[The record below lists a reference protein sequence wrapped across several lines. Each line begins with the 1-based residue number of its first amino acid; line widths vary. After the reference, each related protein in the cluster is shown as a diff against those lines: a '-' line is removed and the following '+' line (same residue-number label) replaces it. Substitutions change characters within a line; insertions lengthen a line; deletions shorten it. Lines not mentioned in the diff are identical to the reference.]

1 LAPER
6 SVSSVLHRQQVQSD
20 STCLLT
26 VLVACC
32 SGAFIA
38 GWVLERVQEW
48 NQLDTLAVILS
59 ALGAILT
66 ALGIGIALLAL
77 WGYTSIRDE
86 VVKRAETVAAGVAE
100 AVARDKA
107 ETVAARTVRDE
118 A

>member
-1 LAPER
+1 
-6 SVSSVLHRQQVQSD
+6 
-20 STCLLT
+20 
-26 VLVACC
+26 
-32 SGAFIA
+32 
-38 GWVLERVQEW
+38 VLERVQEW

-86 VVKRAETVAAGVAE
+86 VVKRAETVASGVAE